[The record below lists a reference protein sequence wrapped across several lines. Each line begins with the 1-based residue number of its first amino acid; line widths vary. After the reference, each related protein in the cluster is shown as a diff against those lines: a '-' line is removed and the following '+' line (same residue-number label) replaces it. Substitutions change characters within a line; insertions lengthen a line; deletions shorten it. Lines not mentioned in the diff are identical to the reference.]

1 VCLKIVAQLP
11 GRNKY
16 IIKKLVC
23 LKIPGLCLMEDLA
36 DVVDRLLDGFGPLWL
51 VPAPQTPRLPSTS
64 WWSDHHLLLGE
75 LVDCRGEVVLLSTT
89 STMLTAS
96 KAAAMYKYNGSPELP
111 VLAGTQ
117 VAVSTLERLVLP
129 LRSKKMDLIS
139 AIAGR
144 KGSALSASLEM
155 KRLRAASDPASF

>member
-1 VCLKIVAQLP
+1 
-11 GRNKY
+11 
-16 IIKKLVC
+16 
-23 LKIPGLCLMEDLA
+23 M
-36 DVVDRLLDGFGPLWL
+36 
-51 VPAPQTPRLPSTS
+51 
-64 WWSDHHLLLGE
+64 
-75 LVDCRGEVVLLSTT
+75 T